1 MTFRRSIGPADVTWL
16 SLLIVGEGWHNFH
29 HIFPWDYRSTDIGLY
44 ACNLATMFIDLM
56 AKIGWAYDLKV
67 VPDHVIRRR
76 AARTGDGSHP
86 FALPENTGAHT
97 EQDKYVENCLNDSQ
111 GAKTTNIE
119 EIDLVSNLTK
129 SKDINKNIRDVPID
143 KLDVGEIGPAPWGWG
158 DSDIPEEDTTE
169 TIITHCHG
177 SKAK

>member
-1 MTFRRSIGPADVTWL
+1 M
-16 SLLIVGEGWHNFH
+16 
-29 HIFPWDYRSTDIGLY
+29 GLY

-86 FALPENTGAHT
+86 FAIPENTEAHT
-97 EQDKYVENCLNDSQ
+97 KQDAQCEDFLNDSHETWSSWTLER
-111 GAKTTNIE
+111 KT
-119 EIDLVSNLTK
+119 DLVCNLTE
-129 SKDINKNIRDVPID
+129 SEDFNKNITYVPTD

-169 TIITHCHG
+169 TIITHSHE
-177 SKAK
+177 SKTN